1 MEEYKVISA
10 TNKDELIERVND
22 WLSLGWRVQGGV
34 SVHVGVGIPCIY
46 DQAIIKIK

>member
-10 TNKDELIERVND
+10 TNKDELIERVNE

-34 SVHVGVGIPCIY
+34 SVRVGVGSPSVY
-46 DQAIIKIK
+46 NQAIVRTK